1 MNIAENL
8 LPVTADNLYSFVNN
22 ASIFSFYMNSQM
34 KFNTPFSSPF
44 RADKNPSFIIYE
56 RGFFVDFASGEKG
69 NAITFVMKLYKL
81 NFNNALLLIIRDQN
95 LVDRFN
101 CLDSFKDVVYEKANF
116 NNARSTVSLE
126 GGSEINVK
134 RRDFNQDDRDY
145 WGKYN
150 LDENDLNSAK
160 IIPISHFFIGLKMFI
175 AEKLSYA
182 FMERKDGVIT
192 IKIYQ
197 PNSSYL
203 KWINNNNG
211 SVWEM
216 WEQLPRKA
224 ETVIITSSRKDALC
238 VIKNLSIAST
248 AFQSETTIPKES
260 VMNEIFERF
269 ENVYLLMDNDFN
281 KEKNWG
287 QEAADKL
294 IQRFSNLTN
303 IVIPSETECK
313 DFSDLCFK
321 YGHQEASEILMKVIL
336 QSKQDQLCS

>member
-1 MNIAENL
+1 MDIAQNL
-8 LPVTADNLYSFVNN
+8 LSVTAENLYSFVNN
-22 ASIFSFYMNSQM
+22 ASIFSFYMNSKM

-95 LVDRFN
+95 LIDRFN
-101 CLDSFKDVVYEKANF
+101 CLDSFRDVVYEKAKFENPR
-116 NNARSTVSLE
+116 NVVSIE
-126 GGSEINVK
+126 GGADINVK
-134 RRDFNQDDRDY
+134 KRDFNQSDKDY

-150 LDENDLNSAK
+150 LEEEDLRRAN
-160 IIPISHFFIGLKMFI
+160 IVPISHFFIGLKMFI

-182 FMERKDGVIT
+182 FMERKDGKIT

-197 PNSSYL
+197 PKSPYL

-224 ETVIITSSRKDALC
+224 DTIIITSSRKDALC

-248 AFQSETTIPKES
+248 AFQSETVIPKES
-260 VMNEIFERF
+260 VMNEVSGRF
-269 ENVYLLMDNDFN
+269 DNVYLLLDNDFG
-281 KEKNWG
+281 KDKNWG
-287 QEAADKL
+287 QEAAGKL
-294 IQRFSNLTN
+294 IRSFSNLTN
-303 IVIPSETECK
+303 IVILK
-313 DFSDLCFK
+313 
-321 YGHQEASEILMKVIL
+321 
-336 QSKQDQLCS
+336 KQMQRLRTYAMQPRSF